1 MNINFEMTEDQ
12 VDLILTTELKAAL
25 EMNFTDFPGHRTDW
39 QLVDALIRVL
49 EYCTPKSEF
58 DEYIKNLN
66 YKRETTAED

>member
-1 MNINFEMTEDQ
+1 MNVNFEMTEDQ

>member
-25 EMNFTDFPGHRTDW
+25 EMNITDFPGHRTDW